1 ALELGLVHRP
11 RAHRRRPVL
20 VVAVLD
26 EERERAPERP
36 AVAEAAARLDVVLLE
51 LLARAAAVAGLTAG
65 EIGPDQLVVE
75 LEPRREAGDDDGEPG
90 AVRLPCGD
98 VRELHAAMEVTDWPV
113 TRATSPALS
122 HLVVMIAE
130 ESVAEAGAARR
141 RRDRALA
148 GATRR
153 SADGKGGGSWGTVG
167 SPTFRRSAEYAP
179 ARSSRRPGRAAS
191 TRRRAGAR
199 GPGRRTP
206 SSASRRRRRR
216 GGPGRASLRDG
227 GKPS

>member
-65 EIGPDQLVVE
+65 EIGPDQLVVD

-122 HLVVMIAE
+122 HLVVMIARNR
-130 ESVAEAGAARR
+130 SPRR
-141 RRDRALA
+141 ELR
-148 GATRR
+148 
-153 SADGKGGGSWGTVG
+153 GGGETAL
-167 SPTFRRSAEYAP
+167 SPERHAAP
-179 ARSSRRPGRAAS
+179 P
-191 TRRRAGAR
+191 T
-199 GPGRRTP
+199 GRRGLVGN
-206 SSASRRRRRR
+206 R
-216 GGPGRASLRDG
+216 GLPHVQDVGRIRAS
-227 GKPS
+227 PAE